1 MKRFTN
7 HIWAALVLSALCLP
21 VANAQQQAPP
31 PTAPP
36 ASGAGAGTQGA
47 PPPQEPASPMLG
59 MPTTV
64 TGGLAPNVGD
74 SGDVH
79 SQITAGLQ
87 YSELFDSNFTQTS
100 GGSAW
105 DEIST
110 IGGQFGL
117 TRNGPGRIFS
127 MSYSGG
133 GYIDPRNSGNDST
146 YHALSVA
153 ETLQFKRW
161 TLSLVDSFSYLPQS
175 SFGFGGGGG
184 GSSPFLG
191 ITLLNPDVLPGQG
204 ILSGAA
210 NRFSN
215 TAFAQVSYAA
225 SQRSA
230 WTFGGSYGLL
240 HFTNPGFLNSS
251 EYDFSAGYNYLLTS
265 KDTIGISYQ
274 FDATRFSP
282 ALASFTN
289 HTISINYGHHISRQ
303 LALQFGAGPQL
314 NDYVPVVGASLGLR
328 VQWSANAGLSYL
340 YGRTSLGLSFSHGV
354 TGGAGILI
362 GANTDTVSVS
372 AAHPIG
378 RYSSI
383 SGSFGVSQNSA
394 LAQASGPSSSYTSE
408 YASVGYNHGLG
419 TQASVFVNYSLIHQ
433 STNVGT
439 CTTVACGPQFTR
451 NQIYAGISW
460 NMRPIPLR

>member
-7 HIWAALVLSALCLP
+7 YIWAALVLAALSLP
-21 VANAQQQAPP
+21 VAYAQQQAPP
-31 PTAPP
+31 PTTPP
-36 ASGAGAGTQGA
+36 ASGAGSQGA
-47 PPPQEPASPMLG
+47 PPQQEPASPVVG
-59 MPTTV
+59 MPVTV

-87 YSELFDSNFTQTS
+87 YSELFDSNFADS
-100 GGSAW
+100 AGGVGW

-110 IGGQFGL
+110 IGGHFDL
-117 TRNGPGRIFS
+117 TRNGAGRAFT

-146 YHALSVA
+146 YHALTVTEA
-153 ETLQFKRW
+153 FQFRRW

-175 SFGFGGGGG
+175 SFGFAGAG
-184 GSSPFLG
+184 GSGSPFLN

-204 ILSGAA
+204 IQSGPA

-240 HFTNPGFLNSS
+240 HFTNSGFLNSM
-251 EYDFSAGYNYLLTS
+251 EYDFSAGYNYLITS
-265 KDTIGISYQ
+265 KDTIGVSYQ

-282 ALASFTN
+282 ALASITN
-289 HTISINYGHHISRQ
+289 HTISFNYGHHISRQ
-303 LALQFGAGPQL
+303 LALQVGAGPQL
-314 NDYVPVVGASLGLR
+314 NNYVPVTGPSLGLH
-328 VQWSANAGLSYL
+328 VQWSASAGLSYL
-340 YGRTSLGLSFSHGV
+340 YGRTSTSVSFSHGV
-354 TGGAGILI
+354 TGGAGILV
-362 GANTDTVSVS
+362 GANTDTVSVGAS
-372 AAHPIG
+372 HPIG

-383 SGSFGVSQNSA
+383 SGSFGVSQNSS
-394 LAQASGPSSSYTSE
+394 LPQVSGPGSSYTSE
-408 YASVGYNHGLG
+408 YATVGYNRGLG
-419 TQASVFVNYSLIHQ
+419 TQASVFANYSLIHQ
-433 STNVGT
+433 STNVGPCLT
-439 CTTVACGPQFTR
+439 AVCGPQFTR
-451 NQIYAGISW
+451 HQIFVGVSW
-460 NMRPIPLR
+460 NMRPVPLR